1 VAVEEKK
8 ARLADFLRG
17 NPAFA
22 NVPFMTVAGKPI
34 TPTEALAML
43 QAGLNVDEI
52 MVGLRQL
59 GLDLPW
65 QLAEEFYRRLSAA
78 YPEAPKIYALQQY
91 VPAMTP
97 TEAYQHI
104 KARDAV
110 GETMVR
116 SYSRLLE
123 FMRLRVDL

>member
-1 VAVEEKK
+1 MAVEEKK

-22 NVPFMTVAGKPI
+22 NVPFITVAGKPI

-104 KARDAV
+104 KARDSI
-110 GETMVR
+110 GETIVR

>member
-1 VAVEEKK
+1 MAVEEKK